1 MTHKQSTPLGRAE
14 IHAAFLRAVLAVDH
28 AEGWRSAR
36 ESQADPTAGAP
47 STDAAAEGPGPASEK
62 RES

>member
-1 MTHKQSTPLGRAE
+1 MKHQQSTPLGRAE
-14 IHAAFLRAVLAVDH
+14 IHAAFLRAVLAVDD

-36 ESQADPTAGAP
+36 EGQADPTPGAP
-47 STDAAAEGPGPASEK
+47 STDAAEAPGPASEG